1 MGQHPLIDKT
11 LMVGKLKQQG
21 QPTDAPYNVFDMR
34 DHPKNRDHEGN
45 CKWRCGNNSRCIRY
59 EFDAITLTC
68 NMFEESKDD
77 LSQSTPFDVF
87 DMRDHKK
94 NRNNEGDSNWWCN
107 PDSRCARYE
116 YDASTLFC
124 KLFKKSG
131 DDANQGVAAFDVFDM
146 RDHKKNRNNE
156 GDCKWRC
163 DNNYRCTR
171 YEYDAS
177 TLFCKLFEKS
187 KDDSHQSAPF
197 DVFDMRDHPT
207 NRDHEGD
214 CKWRCDNAD
223 RCARYEFD
231 ATTLICKLFEKY
243 PPNEDDKDTSR
254 EEQVLVEK
262 KSKSGFE
269 HNSEKDDKKS
279 KKGLEHET
287 DKDDKEISVKNAK
300 DEKGNKKSKQGLK
313 FNSDE
318 GNKKTEKDHEAKK
331 RPDLVSDRHDKHSKK
346 EKNENKKTNE
356 EPEAVAVVQAKN
368 GELVEGHSKSH

>member
-1 MGQHPLIDKT
+1 MG
-11 LMVGKLKQQG
+11 
-21 QPTDAPYNVFDMR
+21 
-34 DHPKNRDHEGN
+34 
-45 CKWRCGNNSRCIRY
+45 KWRCGNNSRCIRY

-94 NRNNEGDSNWWCN
+94 NRNNEGD
-107 PDSRCARYE
+107 
-116 YDASTLFC
+116 
-124 KLFKKSG
+124 
-131 DDANQGVAAFDVFDM
+131 
-146 RDHKKNRNNE
+146 
-156 GDCKWRC
+156 CKWRC
-163 DNNYRCTR
+163 DNNYRCAR

-187 KDDSHQSAPF
+187 KDESHQSAPF
-197 DVFDMRDHPT
+197 DVFDMRDHPK

-223 RCARYEFD
+223 HCARYEFD

-243 PPNEDDKDTSR
+243 PPNEDDKDTSS
-254 EEQVLVEK
+254 EEQALVEK

-269 HNSEKDDKKS
+269 HNSD
-279 KKGLEHET
+279 
-287 DKDDKEISVKNAK
+287 KNAK

-331 RPDLVSDRHDKHSKK
+331 SPDLVSDKHDKHSKK

-368 GELVEGHSKSH
+368 GELVEGHSKSHGQPSDAPYN

>member
-1 MGQHPLIDKT
+1 MG
-11 LMVGKLKQQG
+11 
-21 QPTDAPYNVFDMR
+21 
-34 DHPKNRDHEGN
+34 
-45 CKWRCGNNSRCIRY
+45 
-59 EFDAITLTC
+59 
-68 NMFEESKDD
+68 
-77 LSQSTPFDVF
+77 
-87 DMRDHKK
+87 RDHKK
-94 NRNNEGDSNWWCN
+94 NRNNEGDCNWRCN
-107 PDSRCARYE
+107 HDYRCARYE

-131 DDANQGVAAFDVFDM
+131 DDADQGVAAFDVFDM
-146 RDHKKNRNNE
+146 RDHKKNRNND

-163 DNNYRCTR
+163 DNNYRCAR

-187 KDDSHQSAPF
+187 KDDSQQSAPF
-197 DVFDMRDHPT
+197 DVFDMRDHPK

-243 PPNEDDKDTSR
+243 PPNEDDRDTSG

-262 KSKSGFE
+262 KSK
-269 HNSEKDDKKS
+269 
-279 KKGLEHET
+279 KGLKHET
-287 DKDDKEISVKNAK
+287 DKDDKEIFDKNAK
-300 DEKGNKKSKQGLK
+300 DDKGNKESKQGLK

-331 RPDLVSDRHDKHSKK
+331 SPDLVSDKHD
-346 EKNENKKTNE
+346 
-356 EPEAVAVVQAKN
+356 
-368 GELVEGHSKSH
+368 

>member
-1 MGQHPLIDKT
+1 MG
-11 LMVGKLKQQG
+11 
-21 QPTDAPYNVFDMR
+21 
-34 DHPKNRDHEGN
+34 
-45 CKWRCGNNSRCIRY
+45 
-59 EFDAITLTC
+59 C

-94 NRNNEGDSNWWCN
+94 NRNNEGDCNWRCN
-107 PDSRCARYE
+107 HDYRCARYE

-124 KLFKKSG
+124 KLFKKSV

-146 RDHKKNRNNE
+146 RDHKK
-156 GDCKWRC
+156 
-163 DNNYRCTR
+163 
-171 YEYDAS
+171 
-177 TLFCKLFEKS
+177 
-187 KDDSHQSAPF
+187 
-197 DVFDMRDHPT
+197 

-243 PPNEDDKDTSR
+243 LPNQDDKDTSG

-279 KKGLEHET
+279 KKGLKHET
-287 DKDDKEISVKNAK
+287 DKDDKEIFDKNAK
-300 DEKGNKKSKQGLK
+300 DDKGNKKSKQGLK
-313 FNSDE
+313 VNSDK
-318 GNKKTEKDHEAKK
+318 GNKKMEKDHEAKK
-331 RPDLVSDRHDKHSKK
+331 SPDLVSD
-346 EKNENKKTNE
+346 
-356 EPEAVAVVQAKN
+356 
-368 GELVEGHSKSH
+368 